1 MSDVP
6 SRMSNNNNNV
16 SKIHHLADVMS
27 EQIGESTNIWQF
39 VVVLANAKVGSNCN
53 ICSHCFIENDVIVGD
68 YVTIK
73 NGVYLWDGIT
83 VEDYVFIGPN
93 VTFTNDH
100 YPRSK
105 QYPEGFQKTY
115 IKKGASIGA
124 NATIIGGITIG
135 DYSIIGAGSVVTKD
149 VASHALVYGNPAR
162 IRGWVDDRGHKL
174 LQMENHFEDA
184 GGKKYIVRNDQ
195 LLAL

>member
-83 VEDYVFIGPN
+83 VEDYVFIGPRAIILPGVVLGRGAV
-93 VTFTNDH
+93 VTA
-100 YPRSK
+100 
-105 QYPEGFQKTY
+105 
-115 IKKGASIGA
+115 GA
-124 NATIIGGITIG
+124 
-135 DYSIIGAGSVVTKD
+135 VVTKD
-149 VASHALVYGNPAR
+149 VQDFEIVGGIPAKVIGER
-162 IRGWVDDRGHKL
+162 RQKDLHYKL
-174 LQMENHFEDA
+174 GRAAWF
-184 GGKKYIVRNDQ
+184 R
-195 LLAL
+195 